1 MVELLDDIGDEL
13 SGEESV
19 VRVVDF
25 GEFED
30 GLLGELVEFGGISEK
45 LGEGLL
51 KLKGEVHDCCA

>member
-1 MVELLDDIGDEL
+1 LILKGVDLVEFLNDIGDEL

-30 GLLGELVEFGGISEK
+30 GLLGEFVEFGGIGEK
-45 LGEGLL
+45 
-51 KLKGEVHDCCA
+51 